1 VISLAPRGTRTERA
15 IEVVLTAGL
24 LLSALLLLFGLAG
37 GGETALRAGLALL
50 WLTPCARV
58 VVLTVGLA
66 LERDATFAALSAGI
80 LLVLLSSVWVAFRP

>member
-1 VISLAPRGTRTERA
+1 MTRFTPRGTRMERA

-24 LLSALLLLFGLAG
+24 LLSALLLLAGLAG
-37 GGETALRAGLALL
+37 GGDRVLRAGLGLL

-66 LERDATFAALSAGI
+66 LERDARFAGLSAGI

>member
-24 LLSALLLLFGLAG
+24 LLSAVLLLAGLAG
-37 GGETALRAGLALL
+37 GGEAALHAGLILL

-58 VVLTVGLA
+58 VVLTVGLS
-66 LERDATFAALSAGI
+66 LERDAPFAALSFGI
-80 LLVLLSSVWVAFRP
+80 LLVLLSSVWVAFRG